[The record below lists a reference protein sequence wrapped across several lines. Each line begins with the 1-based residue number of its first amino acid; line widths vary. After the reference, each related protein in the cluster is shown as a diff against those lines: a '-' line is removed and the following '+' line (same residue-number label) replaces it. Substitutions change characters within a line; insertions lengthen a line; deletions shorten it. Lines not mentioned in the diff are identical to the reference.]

1 MGGGG
6 ISRMLCD
13 EVAAQIRKVTAFTST
28 EVVQHER
35 NSGRF
40 RTGVITRRN
49 HCYWPL
55 GTEHDRVAK

>member
-1 MGGGG
+1 
-6 ISRMLCD
+6 MLCD
-13 EVAAQIRKVTAFTST
+13 EVAAQIRKVAAFTST